1 MVARIFRRRK
11 LPDFGRPSESG
22 FLSGQTHFN
31 RGLGK
36 LVVQLAPLA
45 HPQVR
50 QKILAAPLHQLLVGQ
65 AFVALAL
72 EAVPNVQVGNEIG
85 LLVSKTLVGLG
96 CGIARFQRPLAR
108 VLNRQRGRDYQYFRH
123 AVVLLRRQQNAR
135 DFRVDGQAR
144 HLFAEGGEAV
154 AVWFFRRRVGVFCV
168 LHGGI
173 GVQAAFWRSESV
185 ECVGDY

>member
-1 MVARIFRRRK
+1 MVALVFRRRK
-11 LPDFGRPSESG
+11 LLGFGRSSESG

-50 QKILAAPLHQLLVGQ
+50 QEILAAPLHQLLVGQ

-72 EAVPNVQVGNEIG
+72 EAVPNVQIGKEIG
-85 LLVSKTLVGLG
+85 LLVGKTFVRLG
-96 CGIARFQRPLAR
+96 GGIARLQRPFAR
-108 VLNRQRGRDYQYFRH
+108 VLNRQRGRDHQYFRH
-123 AVVLLRRQQNAR
+123 AVVFLRRQQNAR

-144 HLFAEGGEAV
+144 HLFAEFGQAV
-154 AVWFFRRRVGVFCV
+154 ARVGTDMARTV
-168 LHGGI
+168 L
-173 GVQAAFWRSESV
+173 QAV
-185 ECVGDY
+185 